1 MLRHERREEDVIRR
15 TKSYRL
21 DQGEY
26 HGQRSCMTTGGK
38 WQGGEDDISVE
49 NHLVRRRAALK
60 EPKA

>member
-26 HGQRSCMTTGGK
+26 HGQRSCMTPLEGNGK
-38 WQGGEDDISVE
+38 GERMI
-49 NHLVRRRAALK
+49 LVLRIILYAGELH
-60 EPKA
+60 